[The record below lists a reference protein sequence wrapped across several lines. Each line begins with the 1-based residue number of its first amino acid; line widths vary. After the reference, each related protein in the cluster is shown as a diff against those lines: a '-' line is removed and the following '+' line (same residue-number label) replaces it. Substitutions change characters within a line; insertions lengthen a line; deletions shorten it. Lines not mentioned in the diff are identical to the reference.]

1 VVGHLLLGLDVG
13 GTYVKATVFDLGS
26 GVAHTRGK
34 AVPVLHPAPGH
45 NERDARTIWHE
56 TAAIIHEVIDLLPAG
71 SKIDAVGV
79 TGHGN
84 GLYLVDRRGRPTRR
98 AVMASD
104 TRAAALVRG
113 WIQDGVQDRLAPL
126 TWNRL
131 WPGQPGPILAWLK
144 QHEPATLEASSHALM
159 CKDFVRTQLVGE
171 ISTELTD
178 QSCNGLYANATD
190 GLCVDA
196 FEALGIH
203 DLERLMLGP
212 ARSTD
217 VAGHVTLEAA
227 ELTGIPV
234 GTPVVAGVV
243 DNVALHLGS
252 GVLDGSRICVA
263 AGTWSVNQLLV
274 PREEMV
280 PSLRLSDVAP
290 LAACLAAGA
299 GTALMIEAS
308 PTSASALSWAVDHAL
323 RGVRHQADSA
333 GTDVF
338 EFALRRV
345 AALSP
350 QPDDPMFVPYLDGS
364 RDSPTAR
371 GAWLNLSSWNG
382 EDALLGAIVEG
393 VCMEHRKHVERLSSG
408 PVRLPLRLS
417 GGAAK
422 SALWAQRFADITGR
436 QVEVSASQEVGTV
449 GAAVIAGVGIGAFA
463 DLATGVAALNPAR
476 AVFISDNALVAHYED
491 RYHRYREISDWIAT
505 LNE

>member
-1 VVGHLLLGLDVG
+1 
-13 GTYVKATVFDLGS
+13 
-26 GVAHTRGK
+26 
-34 AVPVLHPAPGH
+34 
-45 NERDARTIWHE
+45 
-56 TAAIIHEVIDLLPAG
+56 
-71 SKIDAVGV
+71 
-79 TGHGN
+79 
-84 GLYLVDRRGRPTRR
+84 
-98 AVMASD
+98 
-104 TRAAALVRG
+104 
-113 WIQDGVQDRLAPL
+113 
-126 TWNRL
+126 
-131 WPGQPGPILAWLK
+131 
-144 QHEPATLEASSHALM
+144 M